1 MPSKRRASSEDIT
14 IDSAPTSINP
24 YTVLSLPKEATAD
37 QIKTAY
43 RKAALKSHPDKAPPA
58 EKEAAHTKFQEIAFA
73 YAILSD
79 ERRRR
84 RYDAT
89 GRTEESL
96 ELDDNDEF
104 DWQTFY
110 REQFADVV
118 TSEAIEKF
126 EREYK
131 GGEEERG
138 HVLAAYEGCEGN
150 MNGVYARVMLSDV
163 LVDEE
168 RFRGIID
175 AAIESGEVEAFRRY
189 THETEKSRKGRI
201 ARARKEREREAEE
214 AEEALEEEDAE
225 EAEAGGKAKK
235 AKSKEKSNGGMGDLA
250 ALIQQRQQ
258 GRAENF
264 FDSLEEK
271 YAPKGKKGSKRAMDE
286 PPEEAFAKNRGAGNS
301 KKTKK

>member
-24 YTVLSLPKEATAD
+24 YTILSLPQEATAD

-58 EKEAAHTKFQEIAFA
+58 EKEAARTKFQEIAFA

-96 ELDDNDEF
+96 ELDDDDGF

-110 REQFADVV
+110 REQFANVV

-189 THETEKSRKGRI
+189 THEKEKSRKGRI
-201 ARARKEREREAEE
+201 ARARKEREREARE
-214 AEEALEEEDAE
+214 AEKALDEDTE
-225 EAEAGGKAKK
+225 DGEPGGKGKK
-235 AKSKEKSNGGMGDLA
+235 AKPKAKSNGGMGDLA

-286 PPEEAFAKNRGAGNS
+286 PPEEAFAKNRGAGES
-301 KKTKK
+301 KKAKK